1 MYFLF
6 HFYSIL
12 IREAFL
18 YKEFYNFKYIC
29 IYYISIILNNLARI
43 IDLVE
48 KVPVTCLTKKFSD
61 FHYFFFYAEEPNL
74 SFYSEYS
81 ATTEGYQRL
90 FEAGRGSAC
99 FERNSK
105 GFSENGIY
113 YKWGG
118 AFIQLDS
125 EDIQALE

>member
-1 MYFLF
+1 M
-6 HFYSIL
+6 
-12 IREAFL
+12 
-18 YKEFYNFKYIC
+18 
-29 IYYISIILNNLARI
+29 
-43 IDLVE
+43 E

-125 EDIQALE
+125 EDIQALENFLEGKERKFLSVLEKEIKSELNLLLDLDKKISKIRE